1 MTDNESWLRLIEV
14 QGPFLSEPATEA
26 SDLPILES
34 VPPVTR
40 RRVRDAYSE
49 WLEVVS
55 VGSHE
60 LYEIHQA
67 WIDEVFNELLGFAEN
82 EYKPLSAEELQ
93 AYVDPLICKD
103 CYVPSNGIF
112 VDNEAINLSMLV
124 DRIGPKQEFDQKITS
139 GAGITTP
146 LDNMIALLKAS
157 KIETGLITNGEKW
170 TLVNAVEGEPTSHG
184 TWHARLWF
192 QEPKTFQTFVG
203 LLRVARFYGPENVR
217 LPFLFRESRNH
228 QSDVTDTLG
237 DQVAR
242 AIEVLIRSLDRADDD
257 RNRELLHGIKP
268 AALYE
273 AGLTVMMRMVFLLA
287 AEERGLMLL
296 GEPKYDAN
304 YALSSLRA
312 QLKKKTDA
320 QLDNDIDAWSRLLAL
335 FRLVYGGSRH
345 PTMNLPAMGG
355 SLFDPDRFPFL
366 EGRKTGST
374 WESSQSHPLPIN
386 DRTVLF
392 LLDAI
397 QLFKGRS
404 LSYAGLDLEQIGHV
418 YEGLLEKTVHR
429 VADTTIQ
436 LKSTSAAKNPFITLH
451 EIEKLAAEH
460 NQQLIDLIA
469 ERAGKQAR
477 TILDQIQTSPEEILT
492 IKLLTVCKGD
502 KDLSDQLLPYL
513 NCIELDSWGYPL
525 VHPKRAFVVGLG
537 QDRRAS
543 GSHYTPKALTEKS

>member
-1 MTDNESWLRLIEV
+1 MI
-14 QGPFLSEPATEA
+14 
-26 SDLPILES
+26 
-34 VPPVTR
+34 
-40 RRVRDAYSE
+40 
-49 WLEVVS
+49 
-55 VGSHE
+55 
-60 LYEIHQA
+60 
-67 WIDEVFNELLGFAEN
+67 
-82 EYKPLSAEELQ
+82 KLQ
-93 AYVDPLICKD
+93 
-103 CYVPSNGIF
+103 
-112 VDNEAINLSMLV
+112 
-124 DRIGPKQEFDQKITS
+124 
-139 GAGITTP
+139 
-146 LDNMIALLKAS
+146 
-157 KIETGLITNGEKW
+157 
-170 TLVNAVEGEPTSHG
+170 
-184 TWHARLWF
+184 
-192 QEPKTFQTFVG
+192 
-203 LLRVARFYGPENVR
+203 
-217 LPFLFRESRNH
+217 
-228 QSDVTDTLG
+228 
-237 DQVAR
+237 

-287 AEERGLMLL
+287 AEERGLILL

-345 PTMNLPAMGG
+345 PSMGLPAMGS

-404 LSYAGLDLEQIGHV
+404 LSYAGLDVEQIGHV

-451 EIEKLAAEH
+451 EIKSWRPS
-460 NQQLIDLIA
+460 I
-469 ERAGKQAR
+469 
-477 TILDQIQTSPEEILT
+477 TS
-492 IKLLTVCKGD
+492 
-502 KDLSDQLLPYL
+502 S
-513 NCIELDSWGYPL
+513 
-525 VHPKRAFVVGLG
+525 
-537 QDRRAS
+537 
-543 GSHYTPKALTEKS
+543 